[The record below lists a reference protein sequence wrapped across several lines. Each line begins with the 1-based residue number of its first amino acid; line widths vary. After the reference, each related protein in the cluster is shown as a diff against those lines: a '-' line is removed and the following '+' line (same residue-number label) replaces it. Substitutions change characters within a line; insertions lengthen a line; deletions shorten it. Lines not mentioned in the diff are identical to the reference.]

1 MSGKVPIEGGSGQN
15 VADVIKANVEA
26 SNRVAQLF
34 KVEAPNRVVQ
44 LFKAVGKLP
53 AGTLDKMLKHE
64 IKAGKRTM
72 DRALLGKLD
81 ETKLNLSRFIK
92 YKAAQF

>member
-1 MSGKVPIEGGSGQN
+1 MWFCGGVSPT
-15 VADVIKANVEA
+15 
-26 SNRVAQLF
+26 RVQA
-34 KVEAPNRVVQ
+34 
-44 LFKAVGKLP
+44 
-53 AGTLDKMLKHE
+53 TLVKLKHE

>member
-1 MSGKVPIEGGSGQN
+1 M
-15 VADVIKANVEA
+15 
-26 SNRVAQLF
+26 
-34 KVEAPNRVVQ
+34 
-44 LFKAVGKLP
+44 KLRQ
-53 AGTLDKMLKHE
+53 E